1 MPEIQLF
8 NFNEIW
14 EVIGPII
21 ITIAV
26 ILIMLTVA
34 FIILGRMN
42 KGVTKELTRVSLI
55 VSIILGTI
63 ISFQVTSF
71 IWGH

>member
-1 MPEIQLF
+1 MPEIQII

-14 EVIGPII
+14 EVAGPFI
-21 ITIAV
+21 ITIGV
-26 ILIMLTVA
+26 ILIMLTIA
-34 FIILGRMN
+34 FIILGSMS

-55 VSIILGTI
+55 VSIILVTI